1 MASRRVKPAGG
12 FELWWWYFMRIS
24 GLLLV
29 FLALG
34 HLTIT
39 HIINNVE
46 VINYAFVTNRWANPK
61 TGVLWRLWD
70 LTMINLAVLHGFN
83 GLRQVLWEYVVR
95 PGTRKVVVTLIWI
108 VTVGIIGIGSYAILM
123 FQPDKEYL
131 KRFYEAN
138 PELRKEQSAIPLAD
152 ERDQPWR
159 PRPPV
164 RDGTLDMNNYHRF
177 DCIIVGA
184 GGAGLMAALEASKRA
199 GTAVVS
205 KLYPTRSHTGAA
217 QGGIAA
223 ALANLEEDSWENHA
237 YDTIKGGDFLV
248 DQTAAEILCKE
259 AVECIYD
266 LEHMGLPF
274 DRTADGRISQRRFG
288 GHTKPNPAY
297 DPAAPAGT
305 PNARPRIP
313 VMRACHSADRTGHMI
328 LQTLYQQCIK
338 QGVTFF
344 DEFHM
349 LDLIMV
355 EGECRGIVAIE
366 IATGQLHVFH
376 AKAVLLATGGFGRM
390 FKVSSNAYALT
401 GDGPSIAYRH
411 GLPMEDMEFFQFHP
425 TGIYRLGILLSE
437 ACRGDGGIMLNDK
450 GERFME
456 RYAPNLKDLASR
468 DVCSRSIYQ
477 EVRAGRGIG
486 GKDYVFLDIRADTI
500 NKFGTSPTGQ
510 KVDSAWVE
518 SRLPDIIEFART
530 YLGVDPIKEP
540 MPIQPTAHYAMGG
553 LPTDVAGRVIR
564 DASGNAVPGLWA
576 AGETA
581 CVSVHG
587 ANRLGTNSLV
597 DLVVYGRR
605 SGRDLA
611 RFALENE
618 FKPLPPNPEAAAKA
632 EVEGL
637 LSRPHKYPWIK
648 LRDQMQRTMMD
659 NCGVYRTEE
668 TLTKARD
675 EIRWLKEQYATLG
688 VQDKGSV
695 FNTGLLEILELG
707 NLLDTAEA
715 TVAAALARQ
724 ESRGAHSRE
733 DFPNRDDERFFKH
746 SLVYKDGDGARVDY
760 KDVDIVYVEKDG
772 QKTPKYPLE
781 IRKY

>member
-1 MASRRVKPAGG
+1 M
-12 FELWWWYFMRIS
+12 
-24 GLLLV
+24 
-29 FLALG
+29 
-34 HLTIT
+34 
-39 HIINNVE
+39 
-46 VINYAFVTNRWANPK
+46 
-61 TGVLWRLWD
+61 
-70 LTMINLAVLHGFN
+70 
-83 GLRQVLWEYVVR
+83 
-95 PGTRKVVVTLIWI
+95 
-108 VTVGIIGIGSYAILM
+108 
-123 FQPDKEYL
+123 
-131 KRFYEAN
+131 
-138 PELRKEQSAIPLAD
+138 
-152 ERDQPWR
+152 
-159 PRPPV
+159 
-164 RDGTLDMNNYHRF
+164 NYHRF
-177 DCIIVGA
+177 DCIVVGA
-184 GGAGLMAALEASKRA
+184 GGAGMMAALESSHRV

-223 ALANLEEDSWENHA
+223 ALANLENDSWENHA

-259 AVECIYD
+259 AVECIYE

-288 GHTKPNPAY
+288 GHTKPNPDY
-297 DPAAPAGT
+297 DKSAAPGT

-355 EGECRGIVAIE
+355 DGECRGIVAIE
-366 IATGQLHVFH
+366 IATGQLHTFH
-376 AKAVLLATGGFGRM
+376 AKSVLLATGGFGRM

-401 GDGPSIAYRH
+401 GDGPAIAYRH
-411 GLPMEDMEFFQFHP
+411 GIPLEDLEFYQFHP

-437 ACRGDGGIMLNDK
+437 ACRGDGGVMFNGK

-456 RYAPNLKDLASR
+456 VYAPNLKDLASR

-477 EVRAGRGIG
+477 EVRAGRGVD
-486 GKDYVFLDIRADTI
+486 GKDYVYLDIRAETI
-500 NKFGTSPTGQ
+500 NKYKTSPTGDP
-510 KVDSAWVE
+510 VTSEWVE
-518 SRLPDIIEFART
+518 KRLPDIIEFART

-553 LPTDVAGRVIR
+553 VPTDLEGRVLR
-564 DASGNAVPGLWA
+564 NASGEVVPGLYA
-576 AGETA
+576 AGESA

-605 SGRDLA
+605 TGKAMA
-611 RFALENE
+611 RHAHEKE
-618 FKPLPPNPEAAAKA
+618 FRNLPPDPEDATRA
-632 EVEGL
+632 EIDAL
-637 LSRPHKYPWIK
+637 LSRPRTEPWAKI
-648 LRDQMQRTMMD
+648 RDEMQTAMMD
-659 NCGVYRTEE
+659 DCGVYRTEE
-668 TLTKARD
+668 TLTRARD
-675 EIRWLKEQYATLG
+675 KIAELKGRYGALG

-695 FNTGLLEILELG
+695 FNTGLLEVLELG
-707 NLLDTAEA
+707 CLLDIAEG
-715 TVAAALARQ
+715 TVASALARK

-733 DFPNRDDERFFKH
+733 DFPDRDDQNFFRH
-746 SLVYKDGDGARVDY
+746 SFAIKDSSGAVRIDY
-760 KDVDIVYVEKDG
+760 KDVDVITIEKNG
-772 QKTPKYPLE
+772 QTAAKYPLE

>member
-1 MASRRVKPAGG
+1 M
-12 FELWWWYFMRIS
+12 Y
-24 GLLLV
+24 
-29 FLALG
+29 
-34 HLTIT
+34 
-39 HIINNVE
+39 
-46 VINYAFVTNRWANPK
+46 
-61 TGVLWRLWD
+61 
-70 LTMINLAVLHGFN
+70 
-83 GLRQVLWEYVVR
+83 
-95 PGTRKVVVTLIWI
+95 
-108 VTVGIIGIGSYAILM
+108 
-123 FQPDKEYL
+123 
-131 KRFYEAN
+131 
-138 PELRKEQSAIPLAD
+138 
-152 ERDQPWR
+152 
-159 PRPPV
+159 
-164 RDGTLDMNNYHRF
+164 YHRF

-184 GGAGLMAALEASKRA
+184 GGAGMMAALEASKRV

-223 ALANLEEDSWENHA
+223 ALSNLEDDSWENHA

-248 DQTAAEILCKE
+248 DQTAAEVLCRE

-274 DRTADGRISQRRFG
+274 DRTSEGRISQRRFG
-288 GHTKPNPAY
+288 GHTKPNPDY
-297 DPAAPAGT
+297 DPNAPAGT
-305 PNARPRIP
+305 PNARPRVP

-355 EGECRGIVAIE
+355 EGECRGVVAIE

-376 AKAVLLATGGFGRM
+376 AKSVLIATGGFGRM

-401 GDGPSIAYRH
+401 GDGPAIAYRH
-411 GLPMEDMEFFQFHP
+411 GLPLEDMEFYQFHP

-437 ACRGDGGIMLNDK
+437 ACRGDGGVMFNDK

-456 RYAPNLKDLASR
+456 KYAPNLKDLASR

-486 GKDYVFLDIRADTI
+486 GKDYVYLDIRAETI
-500 NKFGTSPTGQ
+500 NKYKTSPTGAT
-510 KVDSAWVE
+510 VDSAWVE
-518 SRLPDIIEFART
+518 SRLPDIIDFART
-530 YLGVDPIKEP
+530 YLGVDPIREP

-553 LPTDVAGRVIR
+553 IPTDIHGRVTR
-564 DASGNAVPGLWA
+564 DAAGAVVPGLYS
-576 AGETA
+576 AGESA

-597 DLVVYGRR
+597 DLIVYGRR
-605 SGRDLA
+605 AGRSMA
-611 RFALENE
+611 AFALERD
-618 FKPLPPNPEAAAKA
+618 FSPLPPKPEAKAATEIK
-632 EVEGL
+632 EL
-637 LSRPHKYPWIK
+637 LARPRSEPWVQ
-648 LRDQMQRTMMD
+648 LRDEMQKTMMD
-659 NCGVYRTEE
+659 DCGVYRTAE
-668 TLTKARD
+668 TLTRAR
-675 EIRWLKEQYATLG
+675 EVISGLKRRYRTLG
-688 VQDKGSV
+688 VSDKGTV

-707 NLLDTAEA
+707 CLLDLAEA
-715 TVAAALARQ
+715 TVASALSRQ

-733 DFPNRDDERFFKH
+733 DFPNRDDVNFFKH
-746 SLVYKDGDGARVDY
+746 SLVYSYGDDQTSVVY
-760 KDVDIVYVEKDG
+760 KDVDVIWIEKDG
-772 QKTPKYPLE
+772 HRVPKYPLE